1 MGRKKSFEKSI
12 DAINKFG
19 KVSGLFLNADKTQA
33 IWLGSKKYS
42 RVKYMPH
49 LKMVWN
55 PTMFK
60 ILGIWFTQD
69 LKECAAINYNKNF
82 NEVKK
87 LFKIWSLRTITPLG
101 RVAILKSLI
110 LSKLIHLWILLPD
123 PPDNFV
129 KDLQKI
135 CFQFVWNGKQDR
147 IARKTT
153 TKDVKSGG
161 LNIPDIKTYILS
173 LKLSW
178 IKK

>member
-1 MGRKKSFEKSI
+1 
-12 DAINKFG
+12 
-19 KVSGLFLNADKTQA
+19 
-33 IWLGSKKYS
+33 
-42 RVKYMPH
+42 
-49 LKMVWN
+49 MVWN

-82 NEVKK
+82 YEVKK

-123 PPDNFV
+123 PHDNCV

-147 IARKTT
+147 IARKMTI
-153 TKDVKSGG
+153 KDVKSGG
-161 LNIPDIKTYILS
+161 LNIPDIKTYILA
-173 LKLSW
+173 LKLT
-178 IKK
+178 

>member
-1 MGRKKSFEKSI
+1 
-12 DAINKFG
+12 
-19 KVSGLFLNADKTQA
+19 
-33 IWLGSKKYS
+33 
-42 RVKYMPH
+42 
-49 LKMVWN
+49 MVWN

-69 LKECAAINYNKNF
+69 LKECAAINYNKF
-82 NEVKK
+82 VDKVKK

-110 LSKLIHLWILLPD
+110 PSKLIHLWILLPD

-129 KDLQKI
+129 KEVQKI

-153 TKDVKSGG
+153 INDVKSAG
-161 LNIPDIKTYILS
+161 LNIPDIKTYFLVVK
-173 LKLSW
+173 LKC
-178 IKK
+178 IKKVQDIKP

>member
-1 MGRKKSFEKSI
+1 M

-33 IWLGSKKYS
+33 ISLGSTKYS

-49 LKMVWN
+49 LKMVQI
-55 PTMFK
+55 PTVFK

-82 NEVKK
+82 DEVKK
-87 LFKIWSLRTITPLG
+87 LFKIWSLRTVTPLG
-101 RVAILKSLI
+101 RVAILKTLI

-147 IARKTT
+147 TVRKTT
-153 TKDVKSGG
+153 IKDVKSGG
-161 LNIPDIKTYILS
+161 LNIPDIKTYILAP
-173 LKLSW
+173 KLTW
-178 IKK
+178 IKS

>member
-1 MGRKKSFEKSI
+1 
-12 DAINKFG
+12 
-19 KVSGLFLNADKTQA
+19 
-33 IWLGSKKYS
+33 
-42 RVKYMPH
+42 MPH

-69 LKECAAINYNKNF
+69 LKECAAINYNKKF
-82 NEVKK
+82 DEVTK

-123 PPDNFV
+123 SPDNFV

-153 TKDVKSGG
+153 IKDVKSGG
-161 LNIPDIKTYILS
+161 LNIPDIKTYILA
-173 LKLSW
+173 LKLRW
-178 IKK
+178 IKKKFRWSCIHFFIN